1 MTFLGYSIDSVQ
13 QRNFLPEEEK
23 GKDHGDNKTDPDK
36 LASNSAVSNVDF
48 GSSNILHSGCSMGLS
63 SLKGSAASDSPKL
76 EARRTLGKEVR
87 DSGASEAKVL
97 VVEEPVKPKRGPTF
111 GYFLPQKQSRQM
123 QAPGGGELFSQLE
136 RERIFMEDT
145 ACFYLAEITL
155 ALGHLHSLGIIYRDL
170 KPENVMLSV
179 HGHIKLTD
187 FGMCKESIHG
197 DSVTHTF
204 CGTVEYM
211 YVFDSICCTRIEKR
225 EFLKAYS
232 LFKKNPTQR
241 LGSGPSDVADIQ
253 VF

>member
-1 MTFLGYSIDSVQ
+1 MGILKDAMDKRARFLKKKKTNKHGTRLWQILKPGMASTVVA
-13 QRNFLPEEEK
+13 RNLEHWLEQ
-23 GKDHGDNKTDPDK
+23 
-36 LASNSAVSNVDF
+36 
-48 GSSNILHSGCSMGLS
+48 
-63 SLKGSAASDSPKL
+63 LKQHI
-76 EARRTLGKEVR
+76 E
-87 DSGASEAKVL
+87 
-97 VVEEPVKPKRGPTF
+97 
-111 GYFLPQKQSRQM
+111 
-123 QAPGGGELFSQLE
+123 GGGELFSQLE